1 MARVATITCS
11 DSRASAG
18 GEPPADAS
26 GALLRELLAAAGHQL
41 APHLLV
47 ADDRAAIAAAVIERC
62 DDPTIDV
69 VVLSG
74 GTGLAPRDVTVEAV
88 RPLLDKEL
96 EGFGEAFRRL
106 SWDQVGARAILS
118 RALAGSRGATLV
130 AALPGSPRAVDLA
143 VRQVLLPLLPHA
155 VDLLHGR
162 TAHHA
167 PTAGHD
173 GCGGP
178 RGAGC

>member
-1 MARVATITCS
+1 MVRVATITCS
-11 DSRASAG
+11 DSRTSG
-18 GEPPADAS
+18 GDAAPPADAS
-26 GALLRELLAAAGHQL
+26 GALLRERLAAAGHDL
-41 APHLLV
+41 APHAIV
-47 ADDRAAIAAAVIERC
+47 PDDRAAIAAAVTAAC

-69 VVLSG
+69 VVLTG

-130 AALPGSPRAVDLA
+130 AALPGSPRAVELA
-143 VRQVLLPLLPHA
+143 MSQVLLPLLPHA

-162 TAHHA
+162 TAHRSPPAA
-167 PTAGHD
+167 P
-173 GCGGP
+173 P